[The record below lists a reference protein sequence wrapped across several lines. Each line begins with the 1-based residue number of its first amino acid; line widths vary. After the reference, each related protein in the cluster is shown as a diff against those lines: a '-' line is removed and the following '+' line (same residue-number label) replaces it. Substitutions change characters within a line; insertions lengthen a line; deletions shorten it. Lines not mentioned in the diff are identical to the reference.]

1 MRIAQAQNKAMMFM
15 KIMRRKYAI
24 HSCGSVRKQAQ
35 YFSMQLTLSDLTT
48 T

>member
-1 MRIAQAQNKAMMFM
+1 MQIAQAQNKAMMFM
-15 KIMRRKYAI
+15 KIMRDKYAI
-24 HSCGSVRKQAQ
+24 HPCESVFKQAQ